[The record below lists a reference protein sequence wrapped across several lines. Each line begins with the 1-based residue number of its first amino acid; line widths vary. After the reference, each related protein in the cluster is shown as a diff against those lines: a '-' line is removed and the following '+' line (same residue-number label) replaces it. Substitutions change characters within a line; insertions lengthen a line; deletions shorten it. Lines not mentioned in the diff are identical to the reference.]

1 MKIPLH
7 TPFDMLHLAW
17 YRNKSIFRIGSD
29 KLYGFNTVVDT
40 FAFLDDGS
48 SDYLIDEYIED
59 QL

>member
-1 MKIPLH
+1 M
-7 TPFDMLHLAW
+7 FHLAW

-29 KLYGFNTVVDT
+29 KLYGFNTLVDT